1 MWKVF
6 LLLISIFLDFHEVA
20 SVHCTE
26 LGAVKLDAA
35 LFPLILWKRE
45 NVFLIIKSLQFL
57 IYKFTWVLGLQ
68 NHFQNGF
75 FFSVARPVL
84 GIEIN
89 RVKIANFYYT

>member
-35 LFPLILWKRE
+35 LFPLIL
-45 NVFLIIKSLQFL
+45 
-57 IYKFTWVLGLQ
+57 
-68 NHFQNGF
+68 
-75 FFSVARPVL
+75 
-84 GIEIN
+84 
-89 RVKIANFYYT
+89 